1 MCNVVGDL
9 HLNSNPAP
17 CMDSQPPVSILCMS
31 IGCKG
36 VMGMCQVKEI
46 TVDRVMLVLIR
57 KYYSISLSRSLIKA
71 PLSRRQPSCA
81 ILGYN
86 YSLMKSLSSMAQ
98 LVMMMCKTWAC
109 KTGNCQ

>member
-46 TVDRVMLVLIR
+46 TVDRVMLVLIG
-57 KYYSISLSRSLIKA
+57 K
-71 PLSRRQPSCA
+71 
-81 ILGYN
+81 
-86 YSLMKSLSSMAQ
+86 
-98 LVMMMCKTWAC
+98 
-109 KTGNCQ
+109 